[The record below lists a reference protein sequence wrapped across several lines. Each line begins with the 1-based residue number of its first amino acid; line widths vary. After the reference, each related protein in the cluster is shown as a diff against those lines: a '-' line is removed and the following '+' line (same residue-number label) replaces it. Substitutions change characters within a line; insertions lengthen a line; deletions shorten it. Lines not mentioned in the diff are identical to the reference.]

1 MRQLRHTGWMH
12 NRVRMVTASFL
23 VKNLLIDWRRG
34 ERYFRHVLLD
44 ADVPQNVGNWQ
55 WVAGTGPDASP
66 YNRVFNPVLQGQRFD
81 AAGDYIR
88 RWVPEL
94 AALDASA
101 IHEPWTVGPLELAAA
116 GIELGLDYPEPLVDL
131 AFSRGRVLDAYGAVR
146 G

>member
-1 MRQLRHTGWMH
+1 
-12 NRVRMVTASFL
+12 MVTASFL

-44 ADVPQNVGNWQ
+44 ADVSQNVGNWQ

-81 AAGDYIR
+81 ANGDYIR

-94 AALDASA
+94 AGLSASA
-101 IHEPWTVGPLELAAA
+101 IHEPWATGPLELASA
-116 GIELGLDYPEPLVDL
+116 GIELGSDYPEPIVDL
-131 AFSRGRVLDAYGAVR
+131 AFSRARVLDAYGAVKR
-146 G
+146 